1 MNEFLNQ
8 ILDSNKNLTND
19 EKEQIKY
26 AVNQIDNFLIDNFN
40 IGVSVDN
47 SAMLLL
53 NLKVTE
59 EEKDTDKAYNY
70 NFENNTL
77 EKNTKI
83 KYDSRMV
90 YDYCKSI
97 LDIITKKYDRETNT
111 YSDGLI
117 YKDELNNTFGNKIN
131 EKLKHQLVM
140 LITNEVVDEEEVKD
154 FYVDKVDDPCT
165 LEDALLIDINSIVSS
180 EELINYFVNA
190 DGISFY
196 QEINKRLNEDE
207 EKTKDFFEIIDKYTK
222 ENSIRSRKKYDELIS
237 KMKEYNLE
245 DTNKMNIA

>member
-47 SAMLLL
+47 SAILLL

-70 NFENNTL
+70 NFETNTL

-90 YDYCKSI
+90 YDYCTSV

-140 LITNEVVDEEEVKD
+140 LITNEVIDEEEVKD

-165 LEDALLIDINSIVSS
+165 LEDALLIDINSIISS

-207 EKTKDFFEIIDKYTK
+207 EKTKDFFENIDKYTK
-222 ENSIRSRKKYDELIS
+222 ENSIKSRKKYDELIS
-237 KMKEYNLE
+237 KMKEYNL
-245 DTNKMNIA
+245 DDINKMNIA